1 MTLSRVQLRAFQGYI
16 AAMTTLDATALR
28 ETYPAP
34 SERAV
39 RKTLPALDHHMRRF
53 ISLSPFLCMGTSNDT
68 GGDVTPRGDAPG
80 FVHVLD
86 DRTLL
91 IPDWPGNNRL
101 DSLSNVAVNPHVGLL
116 FFVPGMD
123 ETLRVNGD
131 AEVSAD
137 PVLLQRWDVGGKHP
151 RSVLRVTVRE
161 AFLHCAK
168 ALIRSRLWKDDYKID
183 RSAMPPYA
191 QMLKEQT
198 GVAQTTEQIQASLD
212 DSYTNKLY

>member
-1 MTLSRVQLRAFQGYI
+1 
-16 AAMTTLDATALR
+16 MTTIDAPTLR
-28 ETYPAP
+28 EMYPAP
-34 SERAV
+34 GERAV
-39 RKTLPALDHHMRRF
+39 RKSLPALDHHMRRF
-53 ISLSPFLCMGTSNDT
+53 ISLSPFLCMGTSSDR
-68 GGDVTPRGDAPG
+68 GADVTPRGDAPG
-80 FVHVLD
+80 WVRMLD
-86 DRTLL
+86 DRTVL
-91 IPDWPGNNRL
+91 IPDWPGNNRI
-101 DSLSNVAVNPHVGLL
+101 DSLTNIANNPRVGLL

-131 AEVSAD
+131 GEISMD
-137 PVLLQRWDVGGKHP
+137 PALVERWNVNGKHP

-191 QMLKEQT
+191 VMLKEQT
-198 GVAQTTEQIQASLD
+198 GVAQTTEEIAASIA

>member
-1 MTLSRVQLRAFQGYI
+1 MDTI
-16 AAMTTLDATALR
+16 CDATALR

-34 SERAV
+34 VERSV
-39 RKTLPALDHHMRRF
+39 RKTLPALDQHMRRF
-53 ISLSPFLCMGTSNDT
+53 ISLSPFLCMGSSSEA
-68 GGDVTPRGDAPG
+68 GADVTPRGDAPG

-101 DSLSNVAVNPHVGLL
+101 DSLANVAVNPRVGLL

-131 AEVSAD
+131 AQISTD
-137 PVLLQRWDVGGKHP
+137 PVLLERWDIGGKHP

-168 ALIRSRLWKDDYKID
+168 ALIRSKLWKDDYKID
-183 RSAMPPYA
+183 RSEMPPYA
-191 QMLKEQT
+191 QILKEQT
-198 GVAQTTEQIQASLD
+198 GVAQTTEEIQAQITE
-212 DSYTNKLY
+212 SYTNKLY

>member
-1 MTLSRVQLRAFQGYI
+1 M
-16 AAMTTLDATALR
+16 
-28 ETYPAP
+28 YPAP
-34 SERAV
+34 SARAV
-39 RKTLPALDHHMRRF
+39 RKSLPALDRHMRRF
-53 ISLSPFLCMGTSNDT
+53 ISLSPFLCMGTSSDL
-68 GGDVTPRGDAPG
+68 GADVTPRGDAPG
-80 FVHVLD
+80 FVQVLD

-101 DSLSNVAVNPHVGLL
+101 DSLTNVTSNPHVALL

-131 AEVSAD
+131 GEISMD
-137 PVLLQRWDVGGKHP
+137 PAQLERWNVNGKHP
-151 RSVLRVTVRE
+151 RSVLRVAVRE

-168 ALIRSRLWKDDYKID
+168 ALIRSKLWKDDYKID

-198 GVAQTTEQIQASLD
+198 GVAQTTEEIQASID
-212 DSYTNKLY
+212 DSYANKLY

>member
-1 MTLSRVQLRAFQGYI
+1 MP
-16 AAMTTLDATALR
+16 TLDATTLR
-28 ETYPAP
+28 EVYPAP
-34 SERAV
+34 VERAV
-39 RKTLPALDHHMRRF
+39 RKSLPALDRHMRRF
-53 ISLSPFLCMGTSNDT
+53 ISLSPFLCMGTSSEA
-68 GGDVTPRGDAPG
+68 GADVTPRGDAPG
-80 FVHVLD
+80 FVQVLD

-101 DSLSNVAVNPHVGLL
+101 DSLTNIAANPRVGLL

-131 AEVSAD
+131 GEISMD
-137 PVLLQRWDVGGKHP
+137 PALLQRWDVGGKHP

-198 GVAQTTEQIQASLD
+198 GVAQTTEQIQAAID

>member
-1 MTLSRVQLRAFQGYI
+1 
-16 AAMTTLDATALR
+16 MTTSCDATTLR
-28 ETYPAP
+28 EIYPAP

-53 ISLSPFLCMGTSNDT
+53 ISLSPFLCMGTSSDA
-68 GGDVTPRGDAPG
+68 GADVTPRGDVPG

-91 IPDWPGNNRL
+91 VPDWPGNNRL
-101 DSLSNVAVNPHVGLL
+101 DSLRNVASNPRVGLL

-123 ETLRVNGD
+123 ETLRVNGE
-131 AEVSAD
+131 AEISMD
-137 PVLLQRWDVGGKHP
+137 PALLQRWDVGGKHP

-168 ALIRSRLWKDDYKID
+168 ALIRSKLWKDDYKID
-183 RSAMPPYA
+183 RSVMPPYA
-191 QMLKEQT
+191 VILKEQT
-198 GVAQTTEQIQASLD
+198 GVAQTTEEIQASIT

>member
-1 MTLSRVQLRAFQGYI
+1 MESTR
-16 AAMTTLDATALR
+16 TLDGPIRDASALR
-28 ETYPAP
+28 DVYPSP

-39 RKTLPALDHHMRRF
+39 RKSLPALDRHMRRF
-53 ISLSPFLCMGTSNDT
+53 ISLSPFLCLGTSSEG

-86 DRTLL
+86 DATLL

-101 DSLSNVAVNPHVGLL
+101 DSLTNIAANPHVGLL

-131 AEVSAD
+131 AEISMD
-137 PVLLQRWDVGGKHP
+137 PALLARWTVNGRQP

-168 ALIRSRLWKDDYKID
+168 ALIRSRLWKDDYKIE
-183 RSAMPPYA
+183 RQQMPPYSE
-191 QMLKEQT
+191 MIKEQ
-198 GVAQTTEQIQASLD
+198 AQLTQSAAEIQAQID
-212 DSYTNKLY
+212 DAYTNKLY

>member
-1 MTLSRVQLRAFQGYI
+1 
-16 AAMTTLDATALR
+16 MTTTCDATALR
-28 ETYPAP
+28 DIYPAP

-39 RKTLPALDHHMRRF
+39 RKTLPVLDHHMRRF
-53 ISLSPFLCMGTSNDT
+53 ISLSPFLCLGTSSDA
-68 GGDVTPRGDAPG
+68 GGDVTPRGDAHG
-80 FVHVLD
+80 FVHVVD
-86 DRTLL
+86 ERTLL

-101 DSLSNVAVNPHVGLL
+101 DSLSNIAVNPRVGLL

-123 ETLRVNGD
+123 ETLRVNGE
-131 AEVSAD
+131 AEISTEPA
-137 PVLLQRWDVGGKHP
+137 LLRRWDVGGKHP
-151 RSVLRVTVRE
+151 RTVLRVTVRE

-198 GVAQTTEQIQASLD
+198 GVAQTTEEIQTSID

>member
-1 MTLSRVQLRAFQGYI
+1 MKIDGTV
-16 AAMTTLDATALR
+16 LR

-34 SERAV
+34 QERSV
-39 RKTLPALDHHMRRF
+39 RKTLPALDPHMRRF
-53 ISLSPFLCMGTSNDT
+53 ISLSPFLCMGTSSES
-68 GGDVTPRGDAPG
+68 GADVTPRGDVPG

-101 DSLSNVAVNPHVGLL
+101 DSLSNIAANSRVGLL

-131 AEVSAD
+131 AEISIEPA
-137 PVLLQRWDVGGKHP
+137 LMQRWDAGGKHP

-161 AFLHCAK
+161 AFLHCGK
-168 ALIRSRLWKDDYKID
+168 ALIRSRLWKDDYRID
-183 RSAMPPYA
+183 RSVMPSYA

-198 GVAQTTEQIQASLD
+198 GVAQTTEEIAAAIS
-212 DSYTNKLY
+212 DSYANKLY

>member
-1 MTLSRVQLRAFQGYI
+1 MP
-16 AAMTTLDATALR
+16 TLDATTLR
-28 ETYPAP
+28 EVYPAP

-39 RKTLPALDHHMRRF
+39 RKSLPALDRHMRRF
-53 ISLSPFLCMGTSNDT
+53 IGLSPFLCMATSSDA
-68 GGDVTPRGDAPG
+68 GADVTPRGDTPG
-80 FVHVLD
+80 FVQVLD

-101 DSLSNVAVNPHVGLL
+101 DSLTNIAANPRVGLL

-123 ETLRVNGD
+123 ETLRVNGVG
-131 AEVSAD
+131 EISMD
-137 PVLLQRWDVGGKHP
+137 PALLQRWDMGGKHP

-168 ALIRSRLWKDDYKID
+168 GLIRSRLWKADYKID
-183 RSAMPPYA
+183 RSEMPSYA

-198 GVAQTTEQIQASLD
+198 GVAQTTEEIQASIA
-212 DSYTNKLY
+212 DSYANKLY

>member
-1 MTLSRVQLRAFQGYI
+1 MPA
-16 AAMTTLDATALR
+16 LDATALR
-28 ETYPAP
+28 DTYAAP

-39 RKTLPALDHHMRRF
+39 KKMLPAIDHHMRRF
-53 ISLSPFLCMGTSNDT
+53 ISLSPFLCMGTSSDA

-80 FVHVLD
+80 FVQVLH

-101 DSLSNVAVNPHVGLL
+101 DSLSNVAVNPHVALL

-123 ETLRVNGD
+123 ETLRVNGI
-131 AEVSAD
+131 AEISVD
-137 PVLLQRWDVGGKHP
+137 PALLQRWDVGGKHP

-168 ALIRSRLWKDDYKID
+168 ALIRSRLWKDDYKIE
-183 RSAMPPYA
+183 RSAMPSYP

-198 GVAQTTEQIQASLD
+198 GVAQTTEQIQASLE

>member
-1 MTLSRVQLRAFQGYI
+1 
-16 AAMTTLDATALR
+16 MTTIDRTALR
-28 ETYPAP
+28 ATYPAP
-34 SERAV
+34 VERSV

-53 ISLSPFLCMGTSNDT
+53 ISLSPFLCMGTSSES

-80 FVHVLD
+80 FVQVVD

-101 DSLSNVAVNPHVGLL
+101 DSLTNIAANPRVGLL
-116 FFVPGMD
+116 FFVPGME

-131 AEVSAD
+131 AEISMD
-137 PVLLQRWDVGGKHP
+137 PALLQRWNVGGKHP

-183 RSAMPPYA
+183 RSAMPSYA
-191 QMLKEQT
+191 QILKEQT
-198 GVAQTTEQIQASLD
+198 GVAQTTEEIAAAINE
-212 DSYTNKLY
+212 SYTNKLY